1 VAAIKRLDLSI
12 AAFLIGVIFVCLTA
26 SINSAGAEDY
36 AAAQAYVHDFNNNIT
51 VYTGVFA
58 LNKDLSLDTSLY
70 FKYTVD
76 LINPPFGE
84 GEGGGEHAVKGATYT
99 ATPVAAVS
107 SASSAAA
114 AGRDT
119 RNEIT
124 AGFTHNFGNIIGV
137 EAYYDFSKE
146 KDYMSNTPTIT
157 LKKDL
162 FDKNTTITLGY
173 SINIDKINGQFMDRT
188 EGRTTNNYF
197 AGITQILSP
206 QTIAQIGYARS
217 DSSGFESEGIRLVPT
232 DGTPVSQN
240 TCTAI
245 SSTCATESFPSSR
258 RRNAYIF
265 GINQYFADG
274 PTPVFRRSSLR
285 LTLRYYTDSWDI
297 KSRTAELEYYKY
309 LTDDLI
315 MRLDYRY
322 YNQSKAFFVKD
333 VYASTDEFRSSS
345 PQLLKLSTNL
355 GGIKFI
361 YNFPVRKSDDFSSLQ
376 LGGIEG
382 KYEYYTET
390 IGVHAHILMA
400 GLRLIF

>member
-1 VAAIKRLDLSI
+1 VAVIKRLNLSA
-12 AAFLIGVIFVCLTA
+12 AAFFFFTMAVSLTA
-26 SINSAGAEDY
+26 PVDPAKAEDY
-36 AAAQAYVHDFNNNIT
+36 ASAQAYVHDFNNNIT

-76 LINPPFGE
+76 LINPAFGE
-84 GEGGGEHAVKGATYT
+84 GEGGGEHAVKGAAYT

-119 RNEIT
+119 RNELT

-162 FDKNTTITLGY
+162 FEKNTTLTLGY

-197 AGITQILSP
+197 AGITQVITP
-206 QTIAQIGYARS
+206 QTIAQLGYARS
-217 DSSGFESEGIRLVPT
+217 VSRGFESEGIRLVPT
-232 DGTPVSQN
+232 DGTPVSQS
-240 TCTAI
+240 TCAAI
-245 SSTCATESFPSSR
+245 SATCATESFPSSR
-258 RRNAYIF
+258 SRNAYIF

-274 PTPVFRRSSLR
+274 PTPIFRRSSLR

-333 VYASTDEFRSSS
+333 VYTPSDVFRSSS

-361 YNFPVRKSDDFSSLQ
+361 YNFPVRKNDDFSLLQ
-376 LGGIEG
+376 LNGIEG

-400 GLRLIF
+400 GLRLVF